1 MCAFVCVNNIAKTK
15 HKRITLRA
23 WNVRTLLNRII
34 TSRPERGT
42 AFVSRELQ
50 HYRVDIA
57 ALSETRI
64 ADESSLREERG
75 DYTFFWKRK
84 PQAETGFTVLDLPSE
99 QLCWGACL
107 CYQLES
113 TSVSWNS
120 ASLSAGSDTSQL
132 SALTPLHLQA
142 QMMPRNN
149 FMNSLTKSSGQ
160 PHRTT
165 N

>member
-1 MCAFVCVNNIAKTK
+1 MQKGK
-15 HKRITLRA
+15 HKRIILGA
-23 WNVRTLLNRII
+23 ENVRTLLKIAI

-42 AFVSRELQ
+42 VLVARKLQ
-50 HYRVDIA
+50 LYRVDIA
-57 ALSETRI
+57 ALSEKRI
-64 ADESSLREERG
+64 ADVGSLKEVGG
-75 DYTFFWKRK
+75 DYTFFWKESRK
-84 PQAETGFTVLDLPSE
+84 QKTGFTVLGLPSE

-107 CYQLES
+107 SYQLES
-113 TSVSWNS
+113 TSASWNC

-142 QMMPRNN
+142 QMTPRNN

-160 PHRTT
+160 PHRAT